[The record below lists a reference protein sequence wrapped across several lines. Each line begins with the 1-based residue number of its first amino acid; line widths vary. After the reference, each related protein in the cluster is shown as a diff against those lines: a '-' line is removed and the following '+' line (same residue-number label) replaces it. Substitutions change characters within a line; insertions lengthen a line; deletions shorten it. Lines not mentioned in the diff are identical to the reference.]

1 MTYNKIESKQDD
13 YIPFGEEWEKEM
25 MKFSKIRLI
34 RMLADALKELK
45 TIEKVIEGSIKL
57 RI

>member
-1 MTYNKIESKQDD
+1 MRDKNEKGKD

-34 RMLADALKELK
+34 RLLADALKELK

>member
-1 MTYNKIESKQDD
+1 MTYYKIESKQDD
-13 YIPFGEEWEKEM
+13 FIPFGEEWEKEIK
-25 MKFSKIRLI
+25 KFPKIDII